1 MRESTVL
8 FGSLLCGWS
17 FHMTDAVDPYC
28 NENDIELPKHAKRWH
43 CYNPLATDHSKI
55 PIGDKCELICKD
67 NYRLYQG
74 NSKKKFNLYC
84 MKMYFSVSNR
94 SRQHCVA
101 DGHGNAMWR
110 RPGRVKLEC
119 LPDC

>member
-1 MRESTVL
+1 MRENTVL
-8 FGSLLCGWS
+8 FGWLLCCWS

-28 NENDIELPKHAKRWH
+28 NVNDLELPKHAKRWH

-74 NSKKKFNLYC
+74 NSKKSLIYT
-84 MKMYFSVSNR
+84 V
-94 SRQHCVA
+94 
-101 DGHGNAMWR
+101 
-110 RPGRVKLEC
+110 
-119 LPDC
+119 